1 MWNTIPEKYN
11 LEKMVLVTEVSS
23 SSLPK
28 YGGISVGW
36 TKLYSFN
43 EKQGSSYV
51 LIIDKMFLR

>member
-1 MWNTIPEKYN
+1 MKYN
-11 LEKMVLVTEVSS
+11 PRALEKMAVVTEVTS

-28 YGGISVGW
+28 YGGIYVGW